1 MPFLRL
7 TILFFGLSFA
17 SLFIHA
23 EQNQI
28 VAAPDSLYTKSAPML
43 SAITPDS
50 ILNYGKLFLNTPY
63 RYGACGTEHF
73 DCSGFTSYV
82 FGNFGYHL
90 DRSSAEQ
97 ANQFPAVEKSKIK
110 PGDLVFFN
118 GRRRNGRVGHVGIV
132 VNSKENGEFDFM
144 HASVKEGVIVSS
156 STEDYYVKRFV
167 KAARVFCSDSIPK
180 LLTSNVYVNSVENGV
195 KTVVETV
202 KKFIPAKYHIVKAGD
217 NLSTIAL
224 KYGIAVSQLKKQ
236 NKLKKDHIAL
246 KQRLLIE
253 KEKEITV
260 AEKMPVKSSIASSA
274 DTTKLKSVF
283 KNNNSLASAKHKV
296 RTGESLFSIA
306 KQYDVSVD
314 DLKELNHLKDAK
326 ILPGQEIKIG
336 RKTDIA
342 KEETAKPALMNKL
355 TVNTEKPATHKVE
368 KGETL
373 GSIAC
378 KYNISQKELIELN
391 GLKNKKILAGQTLK
405 VGMENQSKT
414 ELAENEIKD
423 RPKATNEIQSAE
435 NASTKHKVTAGESL
449 YSISKKYNISIDEL
463 KDFNGL
469 TSNSIKPGQTLKIDS
484 KSEVSIASTTKPA
497 HQKVS
502 THKVRSGENLTTIA
516 EHYNCS
522 IRDLKK
528 WNNKSNDKLSPGEKL
543 KVYTN

>member
-7 TILFFGLSFA
+7 TILFFGLIFTSF
-17 SLFIHA
+17 LIHA
-23 EQNQI
+23 EQNQN

-43 SAITPDS
+43 SAVTPDS

-63 RYGACGTEHF
+63 RYGASGTEHF

-97 ANQFPAVEKSKIK
+97 ANQFPSVEKSQIK

-156 STEDYYVKRFV
+156 STEEYYVKRFV

-195 KTVVETV
+195 KTVVEKV
-202 KKFIPAKYHIVKAGD
+202 KKLIPARYHIVKAGD

-236 NKLKKDHIAL
+236 NKLKKDHLAL

-253 KEKEITV
+253 KEREITV
-260 AEKMPVKSSIASSA
+260 VEKVPVKNSVALAA
-274 DTTKLKSVF
+274 DTIKPKPVL
-283 KNNNSLASAKHKV
+283 NNNLLSTSNHKV
-296 RTGESLFSIA
+296 KNGESLFSIA
-306 KQYDVSVD
+306 KQFDVSVD
-314 DLKELNHLKDAK
+314 DLKELNQLKDVR
-326 ILPGQEIKIG
+326 IFPGQVIKIG
-336 RKTDIA
+336 RKSDTA
-342 KEETAKPALMNKL
+342 KEEITKQAHATSVTENTVKPL
-355 TVNTEKPATHKVE
+355 THKVE
-368 KGETL
+368 KGETI
-373 GSIAC
+373 GSIAV
-378 KYNISQKELIELN
+378 KYNLSQKELIELN
-391 GLKNKKILAGQTLK
+391 ELKSKKIIAGQTLK
-405 VGMENQSKT
+405 VGMESQIEP
-414 ELAENEIKD
+414 ELAVNVAKEQPN
-423 RPKATNEIQSAE
+423 ATKVIQSVE
-435 NASTKHKVTAGESL
+435 NGSSTHKVAAGESL
-449 YSISKKYNISIDEL
+449 YSISKKYNITIDEL
-463 KDFNGL
+463 KDVNNL
-469 TSNSIKPGQTLKIDS
+469 TSNNIQPGQTLKIGT
-484 KSEVSIASTTKPA
+484 KPVTLVAATTKPT
-497 HQKVS
+497 HQKFS

-522 IRDLKK
+522 IKDLKK
-528 WNNKSNDKLSPGEKL
+528 WNNKSNDKLRPGEKI
-543 KVYTN
+543 KIYIN